1 MEVLDSGFQ
10 VLDPGFF
17 VGGTRFRILSL
28 ATEADMY
35 SGLQSPGFQIPRPKI
50 FGFLIPRSELP
61 YVWRQATLE
70 AECSLR
76 LELTCYFIIISFF
89 LNCMLYVNV
98 VILSS
103 IKGYKIKYK
112 KKLKKIRK
120 IIKLAL
126 SAALICSIAKGYLWT
141 TNKYRRKQI
150 IEMSLT
156 NKVTH
161 PNRPEANQLALQAW
175 PRIWIRDYRV
185 HKSS

>member
-1 MEVLDSGFQ
+1 MIPRSLNRIKYSKSNVQDSGINEQKFARQLYMEVLDSGFQ

-35 SGLQSPGFQIPRPKI
+35 SGLQSPGFQILRPKI

-61 YVWRQATLE
+61 YVWRQWDEATLE

-103 IKGYKIKYK
+103 IKRYKIKYK
-112 KKLKKIRK
+112 
-120 IIKLAL
+120 
-126 SAALICSIAKGYLWT
+126 
-141 TNKYRRKQI
+141 NK
-150 IEMSLT
+150 
-156 NKVTH
+156 NK
-161 PNRPEANQLALQAW
+161 N
-175 PRIWIRDYRV
+175 
-185 HKSS
+185 K